1 MMTTM
6 PKMKIPDALA
16 GALRK
21 HHSSTQQNDN
31 NFTVPTKLSGG
42 KREGLLP
49 QQRRVSEMYE
59 GQKEAATTPTTT
71 IRLIACANGLGLII
85 AGIMIAVLGSG
96 DGGQISVLDV
106 IIVMIDLLVGLF
118 AIFLESNLPSF
129 VQTVRSTI
137 THKVPILGHVTW
149 RGGVYTISGLL
160 NITIID
166 PLHIVVGLFSTAV
179 GVYMINVGRKAAEH
193 LAKLRASITD
203 ENALLKAFMKH
214 DNNGDGY
221 LQQDEFDSLMFSL
234 GMDLDRD
241 ELDAIFFQIDVDNDN
256 TIVFDE
262 FRSWFKQATSEV
274 KITDLS

>member
-1 MMTTM
+1 M
-6 PKMKIPDALA
+6 
-16 GALRK
+16 
-21 HHSSTQQNDN
+21 
-31 NFTVPTKLSGG
+31 PTKLSGG

-59 GQKEAATTPTTT
+59 GQKEAATTPTAT

-96 DGGQISVLDV
+96 SVDEGQISVLDV
-106 IIVMIDLLVGLF
+106 IIVMIDLIVGLF

-129 VQTVRSTI
+129 IQTVWVTI

-160 NITIID
+160 NLTIID
-166 PLHIVVGLFSTAV
+166 PLHVVVGLFSTAV

-203 ENALLKAFMKH
+203 ENALIKAFMKH

-274 KITDLS
+274 TITDLS